1 MSNCRFAD
9 SQDHDMLID
18 HLMIDEGYR
27 PVHMF
32 ADVQC
37 EGFGRRSC
45 VSICPS
51 VEGGVGLM
59 KTTHQRKIATT
70 LGVSQHPICLERR
83 TFYLQ
88 LFLCCFNEISR
99 VCLSKYYLDDHHQSQ
114 QRTTHV
120 VRWLHKTRGL
130 KF

>member
-1 MSNCRFAD
+1 MSNSCFAD

-27 PVHMF
+27 PLHMF

-59 KTTHQRKIATT
+59 KTIHKRKIATT
-70 LGVSQHPICLERR
+70 LGVSQHPICLEPRP
-83 TFYLQ
+83 FYLQ
-88 LFLCCFNEISR
+88 LFLHCFDELSR
-99 VCLSKYYLDDHHQSQ
+99 VSMRK
-114 QRTTHV
+114 
-120 VRWLHKTRGL
+120 
-130 KF
+130 

>member
-37 EGFGRRSC
+37 EDFGRRSC

-59 KTTHQRKIATT
+59 KTIHKRKIATT
-70 LGVSQHPICLERR
+70 LGVSQHPICLEPRP
-83 TFYLQ
+83 FYLQ
-88 LFLCCFNEISR
+88 LFLHCFDELSR
-99 VCLSKYYLDDHHQSQ
+99 VSMSK
-114 QRTTHV
+114 
-120 VRWLHKTRGL
+120 
-130 KF
+130 

>member
-37 EGFGRRSC
+37 EGFGRSSRI
-45 VSICPS
+45 SICPS

-59 KTTHQRKIATT
+59 KTIHKRKIATT
-70 LGVSQHPICLERR
+70 LGVSQHPICLEPRPLYFALISALFSR
-83 TFYLQ
+83 TQ
-88 LFLCCFNEISR
+88 PCFHE
-99 VCLSKYYLDDHHQSQ
+99 
-114 QRTTHV
+114 
-120 VRWLHKTRGL
+120 
-130 KF
+130 

>member
-18 HLMIDEGYR
+18 HLMIDEGHR

-59 KTTHQRKIATT
+59 KTTHKRKIATT
-70 LGVSQHPICLERR
+70 LGVSQHPICLEVRP
-83 TFYLQ
+83 FYLQ
-88 LFLCCFNEISR
+88 LFLHCFACFHE
-99 VCLSKYYLDDHHQSQ
+99 
-114 QRTTHV
+114 
-120 VRWLHKTRGL
+120 
-130 KF
+130 